1 VRIIIARFVGYSV
14 TLFQQQRCCNSN
26 NT

>member
-1 VRIIIARFVGYSV
+1 VKIIIACFVGYSV
-14 TLFQQQRCCNSN
+14 TLFQQQRCCSHI